1 MSLFFQA
8 LYRFVV
14 SCHVPQAALCA
25 SAVNN
30 PLRRM
35 GEPAPGDRS
44 SDSGKSKHQ
53 ENQKSS

>member
-8 LYRFVV
+8 PYRFVV

-25 SAVNN
+25 SAVND
-30 PLRRM
+30 PLRHM

-44 SDSGKSKHQ
+44 SDS
-53 ENQKSS
+53 EIN